1 MSDCMAD
8 TTRPQLTGP
17 VSCPTRLLH
26 KCGIPQVFWKSHI
39 SQSNTMPSLQ
49 ESKLAFIGGGN
60 MASAIIGGLVNKG
73 VNKQNICVSEPW
85 DVNREKMA
93 ALGVRTTTSNIEA
106 GGDADLIIIA
116 VKPQVTKGV
125 CEELGAAWSPRAT
138 LPVVVSIAA
147 GITLDSLKGW
157 LKTSDGRTAHTVR
170 VMPNTPALVGEGAS
184 GVFAS
189 ADVTEAEKE
198 LVNAMLGSVSKA
210 TEWVDREELLDV
222 VTGLSG
228 SGPAYFFAMV
238 EHLVASATALGLSEE
253 QATRLATQT
262 CLGAGKMLVESSD
275 APSQLRKNVTSP
287 NGTTHAALQM
297 FESLN
302 FKETV
307 DKSVQAATSRAAEL
321 GNTLAK

>member
-1 MSDCMAD
+1 
-8 TTRPQLTGP
+8 
-17 VSCPTRLLH
+17 
-26 KCGIPQVFWKSHI
+26 
-39 SQSNTMPSLQ
+39 MPSLQ

-73 VNKQNICVSEPW
+73 VHKQNIWVSEPW

-93 ALGVRTTTSNIEA
+93 ALGVQTTTDNVQA
-106 GGDADLIIIA
+106 AKDADLVIIA

-125 CEELGAAWSPRAT
+125 CEELGAAWSQRTT

-147 GITLDSLKGW
+147 GITLDSLVQW
-157 LKTSDGRTAHTVR
+157 LRTSDERNAHVVR

-184 GVFAS
+184 GLYAS
-189 ADVTEAEKE
+189 KDVTSEEKE
-198 LVNAMLGSVSKA
+198 LVNAVLGSVSKA
-210 TEWVDREELLDV
+210 TEWVDKEELLDV

-253 QATRLATQT
+253 QATRLAAQT

-275 APSQLRKNVTSP
+275 SPTQLRKNVTSP
-287 NGTTHAALQM
+287 NGTTYAALQT
-297 FESLN
+297 FESLG
-302 FKETV
+302 FKDTV
-307 DKSVQAATSRAAEL
+307 DKAVNAATSRAAEL
-321 GNTLAK
+321 GNTLGKQ